1 MLSEVKKDL
10 RVQNTTLILG
20 GRDGGRQGKGIGKST
35 IQKGAILRKCLNTF
49 VPHCRLF
56 KSNMYSIV
64 SWSYF
69 ELILWIS
76 KYKRINGNYFMIIFY
91 LKTQRLI
98 LKSTLRNTSLIMDPF
113 TQVKSAEDIVKSTT
127 TLYLKKGCISLKKQT
142 NKQTKN
148 KKSALLQCTKRNSLW
163 WPSRRG

>member
-1 MLSEVKKDL
+1 
-10 RVQNTTLILG
+10 
-20 GRDGGRQGKGIGKST
+20 
-35 IQKGAILRKCLNTF
+35 
-49 VPHCRLF
+49 
-56 KSNMYSIV
+56 MYSIV

-113 TQVKSAEDIVKSTT
+113 TQVKSAQDIVKSTT

-142 NKQTKN
+142 NKRKTRK
-148 KKSALLQCTKRNSLW
+148 ALCCSVLNVTPYDGLVGEARGSSRSPGHGESIIFSISLPEIWSGIHLFCMDQGRRKTQQNS
-163 WPSRRG
+163 RYACGHR

>member
-1 MLSEVKKDL
+1 
-10 RVQNTTLILG
+10 
-20 GRDGGRQGKGIGKST
+20 
-35 IQKGAILRKCLNTF
+35 
-49 VPHCRLF
+49 
-56 KSNMYSIV
+56 MYSIV

-113 TQVKSAEDIVKSTT
+113 AQVKSAEDIVKSTT
-127 TLYLKKGCISLKKQT
+127 TLYVKKGCISLKTQT
-142 NKQTKN
+142 NKRKTRKALCCSVLNVTPYDGLVGEARGSSRSPGHGESIIFSIYHYLKFEAASICLLWTKGAE
-148 KKSALLQCTKRNSLW
+148 KLSKTPEYACAH
-163 WPSRRG
+163 G